1 VSFYCQ
7 ELVIHP
13 HHDTSHRP
21 WCEQL
26 LARLPELSWK
36 LSKWPKNYRSFL
48 SHGLFF
54 QKPDWQPQD
63 AILEIEQ
70 GIKILQELPANSQKA
85 RFLGVKILQQ
95 INALV
100 RISQE
105 IQGVQ
110 QLDFRPGL
118 TRRQHIQSIELRIHA
133 LEIQHQALVNA
144 LAHTKHPQSIQSE
157 IEELARQQQHLQK
170 LRALA

>member
-1 VSFYCQ
+1 M
-7 ELVIHP
+7 
-13 HHDTSHRP
+13 SHRP

-36 LSKWPKNYRSFL
+36 LAKWPKNYRSFL
-48 SHGLFF
+48 SHGLFY

-63 AILEIEQ
+63 AITEIEQ
-70 GIKILQELPANSQKA
+70 GIKTLQALPANSQKA
-85 RFLGVKILQQ
+85 QFLGVKILQQ

-100 RISQE
+100 KISQE
-105 IQGVQ
+105 IQGAQ
-110 QLDFRPGL
+110 PLEFRPGL
-118 TRRQHIQSIELRIHA
+118 TRRQHIQSIELRINT

-144 LAHTKHPQSIQSE
+144 LAHSKHPQRIQIE
-157 IEELARQQQHLQK
+157 IEEIVRQQQHLQK